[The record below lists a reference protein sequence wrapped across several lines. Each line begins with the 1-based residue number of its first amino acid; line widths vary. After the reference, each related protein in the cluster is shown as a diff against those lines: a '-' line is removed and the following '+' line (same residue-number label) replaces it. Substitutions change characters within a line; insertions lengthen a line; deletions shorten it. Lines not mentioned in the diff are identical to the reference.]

1 MRKMCLL
8 VSILLLISIM
18 QAFAIDPKVD
28 FYWEPTT
35 PSAGELVHFYDNSTY
50 SEYIVDWDWDFG
62 DGYGRKLQNPVH
74 VYEKP
79 GSYLVILSVTWNISG
94 NVYVERAIKQ
104 INVQNQPPV
113 ADAGPDQI
121 VNKRTVTFDG
131 SGSYDPDGEIQTYT
145 WNFGDGHTGVGKIV
159 QHTYAADGKYKVTL
173 NVTDA
178 FGAFDTD
185 TCNVTVDTLPPQ
197 TTINITGDK
206 GSNGWYVSNVTVTL
220 TATDATSGVDKTYY
234 RIDNG
239 SWNTYTAS
247 FKISTEGIHS
257 LQYYS
262 EDKAGNKELVK
273 NVTIKIDKTKPSV
286 SIVTPEEKRIYIF
299 GRSILRTFK
308 RTIIIGKIT
317 VEANATDNLGIDIV
331 KFYVDEEERGNA
343 TSPPYTWKWGGDFG
357 RRELLV
363 KAFDEAG
370 LYESD
375 TIDVT
380 IFSLFKPR
388 EAEASLSMDNN

>member
-1 MRKMCLL
+1 M
-8 VSILLLISIM
+8 
-18 QAFAIDPKVD
+18 
-28 FYWEPTT
+28 
-35 PSAGELVHFYDNSTY
+35 
-50 SEYIVDWDWDFG
+50 
-62 DGYGRKLQNPVH
+62 
-74 VYEKP
+74 
-79 GSYLVILSVTWNISG
+79 SG

-247 FKISTEGIHS
+247 LKYQQKVFILSNIIQKIKQEI
-257 LQYYS
+257 
-262 EDKAGNKELVK
+262 K
-273 NVTIKIDKTKPSV
+273 N
-286 SIVTPEEKRIYIF
+286 
-299 GRSILRTFK
+299 
-308 RTIIIGKIT
+308 
-317 VEANATDNLGIDIV
+317 
-331 KFYVDEEERGNA
+331 
-343 TSPPYTWKWGGDFG
+343 W
-357 RRELLV
+357 
-363 KAFDEAG
+363 
-370 LYESD
+370 
-375 TIDVT
+375 
-380 IFSLFKPR
+380 
-388 EAEASLSMDNN
+388 